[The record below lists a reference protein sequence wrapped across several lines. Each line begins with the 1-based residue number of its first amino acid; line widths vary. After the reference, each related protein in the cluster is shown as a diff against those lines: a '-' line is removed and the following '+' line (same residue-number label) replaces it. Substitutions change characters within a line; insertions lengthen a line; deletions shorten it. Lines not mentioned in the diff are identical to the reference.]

1 MHDAGAVQKMTF
13 SDRYG
18 PIDVAA
24 SDQVSGGMNDGVCIA
39 STPHAS
45 QQRQGPAHDEA
56 ILDRLLLT
64 AGGRAELTKLAEE
77 MHSEELVQFFA
88 LYMEL
93 KNSKLA
99 AERLKIASKMT
110 SDFLI
115 SGSKHELNLEHTTRM
130 TMERLHARLM
140 RPGLEADV
148 SPSVFDCVRDE
159 VRSMVTLNLLP
170 LYKQRQTGEAKTS
183 EQLISPRSPRGATP
197 KTGAPRSRSRSPR
210 GK

>member
-1 MHDAGAVQKMTF
+1 
-13 SDRYG
+13 
-18 PIDVAA
+18 
-24 SDQVSGGMNDGVCIA
+24 
-39 STPHAS
+39 
-45 QQRQGPAHDEA
+45 
-56 ILDRLLLT
+56 
-64 AGGRAELTKLAEE
+64 

-99 AERLKIASKMT
+99 AERVKIAGKMT
-110 SDFLI
+110 TDFLI
-115 SGSKHELNLEHTTRM
+115 NGAKHELNLEHTTRM

-159 VRSMVTLNLLP
+159 VRSMVALNLLP
-170 LYKQRQTGEAKTS
+170 LYKQRQAGEASTS
-183 EQLISPRSPRGATP
+183 PKSSDAEAGKLAAPRSPRAVSP
-197 KTGAPRSRSRSPR
+197 KSGAPRSRSRSPR